1 MDLTKMIT
9 ETRNQNTM
17 NLDQMTPLE
26 IVTAMNHEDRN
37 VPLAIE
43 KVLPQVAELVSVV
56 ENAFNKGARLF
67 YMGAGT
73 SGRLGVLDASECPPT
88 YGVPDTMVV
97 GIIAGGDIALRYPV
111 EGAEDSKELGKKD
124 LEQRGLTKDDVVVGI
139 AASGRTPYV
148 LGGLEYAKSLGCTT
162 AAVSCNKESAVGRAA
177 DIAIEAEVGPE
188 VLTGSTRL
196 KSGTAQKLI
205 LNMITT
211 ASMVRIG
218 KSYQNLM
225 IDVVQ
230 SNEKLCTRA
239 ENIVMEATGV
249 ERAEARRCI
258 NEANGNCKVAV
269 TMILAECDVQTALK
283 LLEDA
288 NGHVREAV
296 KSGGK

>member
-1 MDLTKMIT
+1 MTT
-9 ETRNQNTM
+9 ETRNQNTI
-17 NLDQMTPLE
+17 NLDEMTPLE
-26 IVTAMNHEDRN
+26 IITAMNTEDKN
-37 VPLAIE
+37 VPSAIE
-43 KVLPQVAELVSVV
+43 KVLPEIARLVSLV
-56 ENAFNKGARLF
+56 EEAFNKGARLF

-88 YGVPDTMVV
+88 YGVTDQMVI
-97 GIIAGGDIALRYPV
+97 GLIAGGDIALRYPV
-111 EGAEDSKELGKKD
+111 EGAEDSRELGKKD
-124 LEQRGLTKDDVVVGI
+124 LEEKELTKDDVVVGI

-148 LGGLEYAKSLGCTT
+148 LGGLDYAKSLGCHT
-162 AAVSCNKESAVGRAA
+162 AAISCNKGCAIGKAA
-177 DIAIEAEVGPE
+177 EIAIEVEVGPE

-249 ERAEARRCI
+249 AREVARRCI
-258 NEANGNCKVAV
+258 NEAQGSCKLAV
-269 TMILAECDVQTALK
+269 TMILVDCDAQTASK
-283 LLEDA
+283 LLKMSK
-288 NGHVREAV
+288 GHVKKAIKQIAQAQTR
-296 KSGGK
+296 